1 MNLHDLSTHA
11 RAGHVDELNLI
22 SIEGGNYYL
31 LEARVGGRPFTLK
44 DGQGHILHLRS
55 VEHARELLHP
65 LPQLPAFHLVQA
77 EVHDEM
83 CGMPEGPQKT
93 PGPTPSR

>member
-1 MNLHDLSTHA
+1 MNLHDLSSHA
-11 RAGHVDELNLI
+11 RAGQIDKLNLI

-55 VEHARELLHP
+55 VEHAREVLHS
-65 LPQLPAFHLVQA
+65 LPQLPPFHLVQA

-83 CGMPEGPQKT
+83 CGMSDDSQKT
-93 PGPTPSR
+93 PGPTSTR

>member
-1 MNLHDLSTHA
+1 MNLHDLSSHA
-11 RAGHVDELNLI
+11 RAGQIDELNLI

-31 LEARVGGRPFTLK
+31 LEARVDGRSFTLK

-55 VEHARELLHP
+55 VEHAREVLHP
-65 LPQLPAFHLVQA
+65 LPQLPPLHLVQA

-83 CGMPEGPQKT
+83 CGMSDDSQKT
-93 PGPTPSR
+93 SGPTSSR

>member
-1 MNLHDLSTHA
+1 MNLHDLSSYA
-11 RAGHVDELNLI
+11 RAGQIDELNLI

-31 LEARVGGRPFTLK
+31 LEARVDGRPFTLK

-55 VEHARELLHP
+55 VEHAREVLRP

-83 CGMPEGPQKT
+83 CGMSDDSQET
-93 PGPTPSR
+93 SGPTSPR